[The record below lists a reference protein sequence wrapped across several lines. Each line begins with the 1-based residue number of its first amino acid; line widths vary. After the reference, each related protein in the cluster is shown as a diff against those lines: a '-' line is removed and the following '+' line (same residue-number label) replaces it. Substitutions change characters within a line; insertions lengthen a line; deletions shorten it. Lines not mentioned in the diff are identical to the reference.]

1 MVPVL
6 RIKIKDAINMIVNNS
21 LLLPAIQ
28 REYVWKKQAIELMF
42 DSILRDYPINTLMF
56 WRINNICQQQLDFYS
71 FLKPNYIY
79 GITGNDEYPKTA
91 SDNGQ
96 KVNCN

>member
-56 WRINNICQQQLDFYS
+56 WRINSIPS
-71 FLKPNYIY
+71 
-79 GITGNDEYPKTA
+79 
-91 SDNGQ
+91 
-96 KVNCN
+96 